1 MLDLEFYLVN
11 TTTLLLWLFQNCDHR
26 VLVGLIAL
34 GAVFVLVSLC
44 VLAFRLVSYL
54 LYIPDFV
61 ITFLFN
67 VLLYIVD
74 FFTSEDSLR
83 FRQPSR
89 SQSSSLRSTS
99 RLLGRFV
106 LGRDSAIASLA
117 NLDRRLSLP
126 QSLALN
132 PEQWSELETPN
143 AQLAALDNSRS
154 ELVAPAAS
162 VETRPP
168 LRRSR
173 RLRHV
178 RIRDP
183 CIYSS

>member
-11 TTTLLLWLFQNCDHR
+11 ATTLLLWLFQNCDHR

-34 GAVFVLVSLC
+34 GAVFVLVSLG

-67 VLLYIVD
+67 VLLYVVD
-74 FFTSEDSLR
+74 IFTTEDSLR

-106 LGRDSAIASLA
+106 LGRGSAIASLA

-132 PEQWSELETPN
+132 PDQWSELETPN

-154 ELVAPAAS
+154 ELVAPTAS

>member
-1 MLDLEFYLVN
+1 M
-11 TTTLLLWLFQNCDHR
+11 
-26 VLVGLIAL
+26 
-34 GAVFVLVSLC
+34 
-44 VLAFRLVSYL
+44 
-54 LYIPDFV
+54 
-61 ITFLFN
+61 
-67 VLLYIVD
+67 
-74 FFTSEDSLR
+74 
-83 FRQPSR
+83 
-89 SQSSSLRSTS
+89 
-99 RLLGRFV
+99 